1 MNLRLFTLNFL
12 SLFLQ
17 NNFLHYSFVHLLLKF
32 TFFIIIV
39 LKGNFKFVVIYH
51 HHSGFLCLD
60 SIHHQVQNS
69 FLLHLLFVI
78 LFLLLLIVIITTLLI
93 IFLILLSFL
102 ILKLLPL
109 IHQFWV
115 KSPIA
120 QFFTLNIIKLNALKI
135 LKHNNF
141 ILVLRLHCLPDPL
154 VQIPLNHL
162 NFNLNFLVAN

>member
-1 MNLRLFTLNFL
+1 MSNLRIILLN
-12 SLFLQ
+12 Q
-17 NNFLHYSFVHLLLKF
+17 VLLVNS
-32 TFFIIIV
+32 II
-39 LKGNFKFVVIYH
+39 NFKFVVIYH

-109 IHQFWV
+109 IHRFRV

-120 QFFTLNIIKLNALKI
+120 QLLTLNII
-135 LKHNNF
+135 NF
-141 ILVLRLHCLPDPL
+141 ILVLRLHCLSDPL